1 MRDAGWGG
9 DARLAGLA
17 IAAGSAAAAPPS
29 SFASSSDKPPTA
41 TPKTTRSKAAERLE
55 TLMAQRDKQKMLLSM
70 DGMVSRLP
78 DKGRSIEVRIEALEK
93 EIAAA
98 KAELKAKYGAGA
110 PATEASKSAAMA
122 ALDAHIARATPARA
136 PPSDKTVQ
144 GASEEP
150 RGDGGSDP
158 EVKGAASPRDTDDG
172 VAGDDGEDGDEEV
185 VDVTA
190 CADDESIAG
199 TDDGDDAGSSPA
211 RSTPAPAPPHSVAA
225 VAAAPGDVEDAAES
239 SDEVFDTAPSTP
251 TGAREVDD
259 LSAMLDGMGV
269 R

>member
-1 MRDAGWGG
+1 
-9 DARLAGLA
+9 
-17 IAAGSAAAAPPS
+17 
-29 SFASSSDKPPTA
+29 
-41 TPKTTRSKAAERLE
+41 
-55 TLMAQRDKQKMLLSM
+55 MAQRDKQKMLLSM

-78 DKGRSIEVRIEALEK
+78 DKGRSIDVRIEALEK

-98 KAELKAKYGAGA
+98 KAELRAKHGAGV

-172 VAGDDGEDGDEEV
+172 VAGDDGEDGDDGDEEA

-199 TDDGDDAGSSPA
+199 TDDGDDAGLSPA
-211 RSTPAPAPPHSVAA
+211 RSTPAPAPPPSVA
-225 VAAAPGDVEDAAES
+225 VAPGDVEDAAES